1 MSATVLRT
9 RVGIT
14 NVYILQE
21 RGIVVVDPGGP
32 PGRRLAARA
41 LRRIVAPLCSPPR
54 ADLIVLTHGHFDHF
68 CAAPRLRE
76 MTGARLAIHRADAPW
91 LRTGKAVWPDG
102 VTAWGKIVHAALAPI
117 VLRFAVPVFD
127 PDLLID
133 DDGLDLAPYGVSG
146 RVVHTPGHSPGS
158 VSVVLSSGDAIVG
171 DLAMNFP
178 ACLRPSLGIFAHDP
192 GLVAASWR
200 RLVSLGVHT
209 VHPAHGRPF
218 AVSALKP

>member
-1 MSATVLRT
+1 MNTTVLRT

-14 NVYILQE
+14 NVYILRE

-41 LRRIVAPLCSPPR
+41 LRRILAPLGSPPR
-54 ADLIVLTHGHFDHF
+54 ADLIVLTHGHFT
-68 CAAPRLRE
+68 AAPRLRDT
-76 MTGARLAIHRADAPW
+76 TGARLAVHRADAPW
-91 LRTGKAVWPDG
+91 LRTGTAVGPDG

-127 PDLLID
+127 PDLLMD
-133 DDGLDLAPYGVSG
+133 DDGLDLAAYGVSG

-171 DLAMNFP
+171 DLAMNVP
-178 ACLRPSLGIFAHDP
+178 ACLRPSFGIFAHDP
-192 GLVAASWR
+192 DVVAASWR

-209 VHPAHGRPF
+209 VHPGHGRAF
-218 AVSALKP
+218 AASALQA